1 MNQET
6 IERKIAEFN
15 RLYSDNVEPAEPD
28 QRSGGANRAKL
39 CVAES
44 LDPETES
51 ESWSESWS
59 DIEAEM
65 LVNSP

>member
-15 RLYSDNVEPAEPD
+15 RLYSDNVETP
-28 QRSGGANRAKL
+28 
-39 CVAES
+39 ES